1 VAFDVWISRMKPAKL
16 MVLGVAGVAALSA
29 VWLTSSLRTPQVVVQ
44 AATPVQTVPM
54 AEVLVAAAELP
65 MGSGVTAEQLR
76 WQSWPRAALSEA
88 MITKDSLPNGIA
100 EIAGSVSRAPTMM
113 GEPVRRERLIKGANG
128 GFMSAILP
136 EGRRAVA
143 INIVSSG
150 AKTAGGFV
158 LPNDRIDVIR
168 TGRDEEAAK
177 ARQGEAFVAETILQ
191 NIRVL
196 AIGQNVQERNGE
208 KVIVGET
215 ATLELDPKQAELITL
230 AQRTGELSL
239 VLRSLAD
246 ANKSVEA
253 PVAREEAGLTI
264 VRYGVSQTI
273 GKK

>member
-1 VAFDVWISRMKPAKL
+1 MKPAKM

-29 VWLTSSLRTPQVVVQ
+29 VWLTSGLRTPQVVIQ
-44 AATPVQTVPM
+44 EAISPESVPM
-54 AEVLVAAAELP
+54 TDVLVAAAELQV
-65 MGSGVTAEQLR
+65 GSQVNAEHLR
-76 WQSWPRAALSEA
+76 WQRWPTAAISEF
-88 MITKDSLPNGIA
+88 MITKQAMPAGIEEISGSISRGSSLQ
-100 EIAGSVSRAPTMM
+100 
-113 GEPVRRERLIKGANG
+113 GEPVRRDKMIKGANA

-136 EGRRAVA
+136 TGMRAVA

-158 LPNDRIDVIR
+158 LPNDRVDILR
-168 TGRDEEAAK
+168 TGRDDDATK
-177 ARQGEAFVAETILQ
+177 SRQSDVFVSETILN

-208 KVIVGET
+208 KVVVGET
-215 ATLELDPKQAELITL
+215 ATLELDPKQAEQITL

-246 ANKSVEA
+246 NKIVET
-253 PVAREEAGLTI
+253 PTIREDSGMTI
-264 VRYGVSQTI
+264 VRYGVSQTV

>member
-1 VAFDVWISRMKPAKL
+1 MKPAKL
-16 MVLGVAGVAALSA
+16 MVLGVAGVAAVSA
-29 VWLTSSLRTPQVVVQ
+29 VWLTSGLRAPQVVVKEAIPAQ
-44 AATPVQTVPM
+44 VIPM
-54 AEVLVAAAELP
+54 AEVLVAGAELS
-65 MGSGVTAEQLR
+65 MGSVVTAEQLR
-76 WQSWPRAALSEA
+76 WQGWPRSSLSEA
-88 MITKDSLPNGIA
+88 MITKDSLPNGI
-100 EIAGSVSRAPTMM
+100 EDIAGSVSRAPTMM
-113 GEPVRRERLIKGANG
+113 GEPVRKERLIKGTNG

-168 TGRDEEAAK
+168 TGRDDDAAR
-177 ARQGEAFVAETILQ
+177 ARQAETFVAETILQ

-246 ANKSVEA
+246 AGKSVET
-253 PVAREEAGLTI
+253 PILRDEAGLTI
-264 VRYGVSQTI
+264 VRYGVSQTV